1 MHRETLRLMSIDYAR
16 GGRERLLGVA
26 ISEIQRGSGKPWPQL
41 YTTTSLHAAKISAL
55 AASLYGSDVAATGV
69 CVRSLR

>member
-1 MHRETLRLMSIDYAR
+1 M
-16 GGRERLLGVA
+16 LLGVA

-41 YTTTSLHAAKISAL
+41 YTTTPLHAAKISAL